1 MPSVNLTAVF
11 VEKRKNNGKRTDY
24 FDDSLPGFSLRVSE
38 NGVKTW
44 CVSYRFAGKWTRY
57 TFGTYPVI
65 KLAEARETAKDALHD
80 VAHGINPATKKK
92 SERNADTF
100 HYLAHE
106 YLERHAKPK
115 KKSWRND
122 EWIIN
127 KYLNPEFGG
136 THAKGITRRDIRTL
150 LDRIAAKAPI
160 MANRVKALLNKM
172 YNWGILNE
180 IVNANPAYL
189 VPTPGK
195 EHQRDLVLNEEEIKR
210 VWKSLDQLRDGEKRN
225 RKYRLLTG
233 AGLKLRLLTAQRGG
247 EVQSMEW
254 NEIEPDS
261 GWWTIPASKTKNG
274 LTHRVF
280 LTGPAL
286 RIIEEARKL
295 CEKKSSP
302 FVFPGPRGGHLENVQ
317 KAIRKVRELTGID
330 FTGHDLRRTAA
341 TQMTSMG
348 IPRFTVQKILNHAE
362 PGVTKIYDRY
372 SYDAEKR
379 EALESWSKRLM
390 LMVSD
395 LKDLKSAAQKI
406 PV

>member
-1 MPSVNLTAVF
+1 MPSANLTAAF
-11 VEKRKNNGKRTDY
+11 VEKRKSNGKRTDY

-38 NGVKTW
+38 NGIKTW
-44 CVSYRFAGKWTRY
+44 CISYRFAGKWTRY
-57 TFGTYPVI
+57 TFGTFPVI
-65 KLAEARETAKDALHD
+65 KLAEARETARDALHD

-100 HYLAHE
+100 KYLAHE
-106 YLERHAKPK
+106 YLERHAKAK
-115 KKSWRND
+115 KKSWKND
-122 EWIIN
+122 EWIID

-136 THAKGITRRDIRTL
+136 VQAKGITRRDVRAL
-150 LDRIAAKAPI
+150 LDKIVTKTPI
-160 MANRVKALLNKM
+160 MANRVKALLSKM

-195 EHQRDLVLNEEEIKR
+195 EHQRDKVLSEEEIKS
-210 VWKSLDQLRDGEKRN
+210 VWKSLDQLRGGEKRN
-225 RKYRLLTG
+225 SKYRLLTG
-233 AGLKLRLLTAQRGG
+233 ASLKLRLLTAQRGG
-247 EVQSMEW
+247 EVQGMEW
-254 NEIEPDS
+254 SEIELDS

-280 LTGPAL
+280 LTEMAL

-295 CEKKSSP
+295 CGKKPSQ
-302 FVFPGPRGGHLENVQ
+302 FVFPGPRGGHIENVQ
-317 KAIRKVRELTGID
+317 KAIQRIREVTGID

-379 EALESWSKRLM
+379 EALESWSKRLKV
-390 LMVSD
+390 MVSD
-395 LKDLKSAAQKI
+395 LKELKTK
-406 PV
+406 